1 MIDKIPKSIR
11 DEFILVN
18 QNIKY
23 PTFADEDFIKSIS
36 ENPIFENYTEKN
48 IKKTFAVF
56 NELFSYCKDSTI
68 EIISKNKH
76 NIQEYCMN
84 LNIKTLKYIFYF
96 YVVEKFAKFIENKF
110 LKIPIDDT
118 LKKEISFDEMIT
130 IWKAI

>member
-11 DEFILVN
+11 DEFMLVN

-36 ENPIFENYTEKN
+36 ENPNFENYTEKN
-48 IKKTFAVF
+48 IKKTFEDF
-56 NELFSYCKDSTI
+56 NKLFLYCKNSII
-68 EIISKNKH
+68 EIIVENKH
-76 NIQEYCMN
+76 NIQEYCSN

-110 LKIPIDDT
+110 LKIAKDN
-118 LKKEISFDEMIT
+118 
-130 IWKAI
+130 